1 MFVGLDCITRYDAKT
16 EAVYDNW
23 GNLSNSF
30 LSLFTLVT
38 MDRWTKFIDA
48 LTEEEVIE
56 QLNIVCL

>member
-1 MFVGLDCITRYDAKT
+1 MIRYDAKT

-56 QLNIVCL
+56 QLNIDTVS